1 MSSQWLR
8 RTEAVS
14 NGFEFGHAAI
24 GQRTGPDRVIA
35 QNLFKR
41 ENLRFGN
48 EHSVSAGLRRRC
60 SVGFAAAMLG
70 DGFPDDAKLK
80 TKRRGAVLSPMPE
93 GRLADRFDDLR
104 RLMDVVKTL
113 VVNDDWAEA
122 FSHPHIAQGT
132 AHKVKRRVN

>member
-1 MSSQWLR
+1 MASQWLR
-8 RTEAVS
+8 QAEAVS

-24 GQRTGPDRVIA
+24 GQRTGPDRVVA

-60 SVGFAAAMLG
+60 FVGFAAAMFD
-70 DGFPDDAKLK
+70 DGLPDDAKLK
-80 TKRRGAVLSPMPE
+80 AERRGSAFRPMPE
-93 GRLADRFDDLR
+93 GRLADRSDDLR
-104 RLMDVVKTL
+104 GLVDFVKAL

-132 AHKVKRRVN
+132 AQEVKRRVN

>member
-8 RTEAVS
+8 RTEKAGGGLQCVQ
-14 NGFEFGHAAI
+14 I
-24 GQRTGPDRVIA
+24 TVGQRTGPDRVVA

-60 SVGFAAAMLG
+60 SVGFAAAMVG
-70 DGFPDDAKLK
+70 DGLPNDAKLK
-80 TKRRGAVLSPMPE
+80 AERRGSAFRPIPE
-93 GRLADRFDDLR
+93 GPLADRFDDLR
-104 RLMDVVKTL
+104 SLVDVVKAL

-132 AHKVKRRVN
+132 AQEVKRRVN